1 MKDMAKESPKG
12 LEDRDT
18 RQFHCWEVS
27 LPCTVEWGDTI
38 ARGQIANLSYGGA
51 LITKVDAVPPE
62 GARVL
67 LTFQTRVGGVRLKNK
82 LVARVVYV
90 ILEVMEEL
98 IIGSIGSFRVEFEEP
113 TEQVMSQLCFG
124 TLTAPESPFGPAG

>member
-12 LEDRDT
+12 LEDRD
-18 RQFHCWEVS
+18 RRRFHRWEVS
-27 LPCTVEWGDTI
+27 IPCTVEWEDTI
-38 ARGQIANLSYGGA
+38 IRGQIANLSYGGA
-51 LITKVDAVPPE
+51 LITQVNAVPSE

-90 ILEVMEEL
+90 ILEAMEKSS
-98 IIGSIGSFRVEFEEP
+98 IGSIGLFGVEFEEP
-113 TEQVMSQLCFG
+113 PEQVKGKLFFG
-124 TLTAPESPFGPAG
+124 TLTAPESPLRPAS